1 MSVKV
6 QKDLFH
12 YLPNATCLLIPH
24 PIYNQFGEKLSRNE
38 ALSKLGIAD
47 HSDRKILLF
56 FGIIRDYKGL
66 DVLLKSLTDLDESY
80 FLVVAGEVYGSF
92 EKYEK
97 IITELGLK
105 NRIALFN
112 NYIDDSDVK
121 NYFSAADV
129 CILPYKSA
137 TQSGITN
144 ISYHFELPIIATNVG
159 GLAETIIHEKTGLI
173 VDEVSEKAL
182 ANSIMSYFQNYD
194 SNTMAREIKRINEEN
209 SWENFSERL
218 LDFSQKL
225 N

>member
-1 MSVKV
+1 
-6 QKDLFH
+6 
-12 YLPNATCLLIPH
+12 
-24 PIYNQFGEKLSRNE
+24 
-38 ALSKLGIAD
+38 
-47 HSDRKILLF
+47 LF

-80 FLVVAGEVYGSF
+80 FLLVAGEVYGSF

-173 VDEVSEKAL
+173 VDEVSEKVL
-182 ANSIMSYFQNYD
+182 ANSIKSYFQNYD
-194 SNTMAREIKRINEEN
+194 SNAMARGIKRINEEN
-209 SWENFSERL
+209 SWDNFSERL

-225 N
+225 S